1 MQRNVQS
8 AYLAAEGFEK
18 QLEQELEGIVDRR
31 ERLFLSDQPA
41 QAAFWAQNIWR
52 NPQVLE
58 IESINHAA
66 RILKSIQRNWSLYS
80 TSHHR
85 RSTLIQE
92 KLPHVSAKPLAFPA
106 TLPKAPLGAWT
117 LLDQNLLLASADCS
131 SPFANGEVVFEENR
145 TGPPNRAYLKLW
157 EALTLMEALPRQGEF
172 CIDAGGS
179 PGGWAWV
186 LAKTGADV
194 FCVDRAPLD
203 ERVMKLKNVDFEQG
217 NAFNLKPEDFDFVDW
232 LCCDVICY
240 PEKLLGW
247 ITPWVE
253 SGKVRHMVVTLKF
266 QGEPDYS
273 VAGRFAG
280 IPNSDLRHL
289 FHNRHELTWMWKR
302 GND

>member
-1 MQRNVQS
+1 MTNDVQS
-8 AYLAAEGFEK
+8 AYLSAEGFEK
-18 QLEQELEGIVDRR
+18 QLEQELEGITGRHGRLILTDRPP
-31 ERLFLSDQPA
+31 QP
-41 QAAFWAQNIWR
+41 AFWAQNIWR
-52 NPQVLE
+52 NPQVHA

-66 RILKSIQRNWSLYS
+66 RTLKSIQRNWCLYS
-80 TSHHR
+80 NSHHR

-92 KLPHVSAKPLAFPA
+92 KLPHVSAKPLVFPA
-106 TLPKAPLGAWT
+106 PLPRAPLGSWT
-117 LLDQNLLLASADCS
+117 LLDANTLLASADCS

-157 EALTLMEALPRQGEF
+157 EALTLMASRPKKGEF

-186 LAKTGADV
+186 LAQTGAEV
-194 FCVDRAPLD
+194 FSVDRAPLD

-217 NAFNLKPEDFDFVDW
+217 NAFNQKPEDYDFVGW

-247 ITPWVE
+247 VQSWVD

-266 QGEPDYS
+266 QGDPDYS
-273 VAGRFAG
+273 IARRFAD

-289 FHNRHELTWMWKR
+289 YHNRHELTWMWAKEP
-302 GND
+302 D

>member
-31 ERLFLSDQPA
+31 ERLFLSDQPV
-41 QAAFWAQNIWR
+41 QPAFWAQNIWR

-92 KLPHVSAKPLAFPA
+92 KLPHVSAKPLVFPA

-273 VAGRFAG
+273 VAGRFAA

-302 GND
+302 END